1 MTEEHDAQLSY
12 RRASVGSR
20 LGERTAE
27 LRRLAAP
34 VIVARA
40 CV

>member
-12 RRASVGSR
+12 RRAAVDSL
-20 LGERTAE
+20 LGGPTE

-34 VIVARA
+34 VIVART